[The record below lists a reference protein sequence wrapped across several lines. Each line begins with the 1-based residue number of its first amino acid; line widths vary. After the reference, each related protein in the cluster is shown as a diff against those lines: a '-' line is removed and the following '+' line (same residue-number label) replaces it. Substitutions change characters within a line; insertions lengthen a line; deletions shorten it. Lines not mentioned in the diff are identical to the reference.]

1 MNRTRKETEENKNI
15 RKKSNTK
22 NNRKRK
28 KIKTWKKVLLV
39 ILAIIIAIVIYFIY
53 NSIKIEGEISLSGML
68 ATAAGHDENTR
79 KNLGEFQVLIMGV
92 STDQAGVDLT
102 DTIIVAS
109 YNPNSQRAVLL
120 SIPRDSFTGKN
131 TKKATASE
139 KINAIY
145 NLTKDPQETLDAVN
159 ELTGLDIKYYMVVK
173 TEALIELVD
182 AIGPIEYDVPTNMNY
197 DDPTQDL
204 HIHINKGMQ
213 EIDGEKAEQLLRF
226 RKNND
231 GTTFPAEYG
240 DNDIGRMRNQREFIM
255 AVIDQTVTAGNI
267 TKLGQILDIA
277 SRNLTTNVDF
287 NAVKDYLPYAVEF
300 STANMQTEVLPGTTP
315 DLSKTNNVSIY
326 VVDKEETETL
336 IKRLFYPEEETG
348 SNTENTTNSTNAT
361 SNNSTTNKTTSTN
374 SKSDIKIEVINGSG
388 DSSKLQDAVDTLKKE
403 GYDVTKTGTTSTIS
417 KTIIT
422 NRKNLETDEL
432 TEIKNTLGVGN
443 ISTNKSSTSKVDVQI
458 IIGKDFQ

>member
-28 KIKTWKKVLLV
+28 KMKTWKKVLLV

-348 SNTENTTNSTNAT
+348 SSTENTTNSTNAT